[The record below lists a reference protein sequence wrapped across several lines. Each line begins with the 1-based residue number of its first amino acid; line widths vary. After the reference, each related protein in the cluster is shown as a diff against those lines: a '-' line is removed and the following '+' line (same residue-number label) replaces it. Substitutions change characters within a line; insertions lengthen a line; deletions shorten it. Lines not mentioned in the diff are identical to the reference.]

1 MDNKKGRKNL
11 EIEFLGG
18 IVGLLLIIFAAVGF
32 LNMENASGFFVMVFG
47 LGVLMNGCL
56 AGLSFLRKKYILA
69 AVLAVLAAAL
79 LVLFII
85 QLMTVEGLIG

>member
-1 MDNKKGRKNL
+1 M
-11 EIEFLGG
+11 
-18 IVGLLLIIFAAVGF
+18 GLLLIIFAAVGF

-79 LVLFII
+79 LVLFIRSSWRL
-85 QLMTVEGLIG
+85 LMILRSPSWAFPLC